1 MRAWESTPQQCGCG
15 GAVAVDGFEN
25 GDRRADWDFQFT
37 NFSFFE
43 RYLQISHGNRG
54 GEVGRRLEELAG
66 TCRECYDEASETEEE
81 LKREIDELRSRL
93 LFLFLRLPSPT
104 LDAASAPNCDLLLHA
119 IPSCSSGAGGDG
131 DAGRTPDT
139 PAVPAHRDI
148 LSFPSRLLSLRY
160 LVFRAMLEN
169 EMEESRSGVIKI
181 YDVSY
186 DILRAFVHYMYTAE
200 ALLDEQMASDL
211 LLLAEKYEVKHLKAY
226 CEKFITSKVNNENAI
241 THYAFAH
248 RHSAKQLLEASL
260 SVLMDSMST
269 LADRKE
275 YKELVEKDPRLVVE
289 IYEAYLNRQVN
300 TAAGKDTDCSSR
312 K

>member
-1 MRAWESTPQQCGCG
+1 MWCHSCKEGY
-15 GAVAVDGFEN
+15 D
-25 GDRRADWDFQFT
+25 
-37 NFSFFE
+37 
-43 RYLQISHGNRG
+43 
-54 GEVGRRLEELAG
+54 EEDAG
-66 TCRECYDEASETEEE
+66 TCKECYDEASETEEE

-93 LFLFLRLPSPT
+93 LFLRLPSPT

-119 IPSCSSGAGGDG
+119 IPSCPSSSSGAGGDG
-131 DAGRTPDT
+131 DAGRAPDT
-139 PAVPAHRDI
+139 PAVPAHRVI
-148 LSFPSRLLSLRY
+148 LASRSP
-160 LVFRAMLEN
+160 VFRAMLEN

-211 LLLAEKYEVKHLKAY
+211 LVLAEKYEVKHLKAY

-269 LADRKE
+269 LADREE

>member
-1 MRAWESTPQQCGCG
+1 MWCHSCKEGY
-15 GAVAVDGFEN
+15 D
-25 GDRRADWDFQFT
+25 
-37 NFSFFE
+37 
-43 RYLQISHGNRG
+43 
-54 GEVGRRLEELAG
+54 EEDAG
-66 TCRECYDEASETEEE
+66 TCKECYDEASETEEE

-93 LFLFLRLPSPT
+93 LFLRLPSPT
-104 LDAASAPNCDLLLHA
+104 LDAASTPNCDLLLHA
-119 IPSCSSGAGGDG
+119 IPSCSSSGAGGDG

-139 PAVPAHRDI
+139 PAVPAHRVI
-148 LSFPSRLLSLRY
+148 LASRSP
-160 LVFRAMLEN
+160 VFRAMLEN

-211 LLLAEKYEVKHLKAY
+211 LVLAEKYEVKHLKAY

-269 LADRKE
+269 LADREE

>member
-1 MRAWESTPQQCGCG
+1 MWCHSCKEGY
-15 GAVAVDGFEN
+15 D
-25 GDRRADWDFQFT
+25 
-37 NFSFFE
+37 
-43 RYLQISHGNRG
+43 
-54 GEVGRRLEELAG
+54 EEDAG
-66 TCRECYDEASETEEE
+66 TCKECYDEASETEEE
-81 LKREIDELRSRL
+81 LKREIEELRSRL
-93 LFLFLRLPSPT
+93 HFLRLPSPT

-119 IPSCSSGAGGDG
+119 IPSCPSSSGAGGDG
-131 DAGRTPDT
+131 DAARTPDT
-139 PAVPAHRDI
+139 PAVPAHRVI
-148 LSFPSRLLSLRY
+148 LASRSP
-160 LVFRAMLEN
+160 VFRAMLEN

-186 DILRAFVHYMYTAE
+186 DVLRAFVNYMYTAE

-211 LLLAEKYEVKHLKAY
+211 LVLAEKYEVKHLKAY
-226 CEKFITSKVNNENAI
+226 CERFIISKVNNENAI

-260 SVLMDSMST
+260 SVLMGSMST
-269 LADRKE
+269 LADREE